1 MAAQDRSALM
11 RLVGREDTG
20 PELAVRR
27 YLHAQGFRYRLHVRS
42 LPGTPD
48 IVLPRYRTA
57 VMVHGCFWHGH
68 DCRHGR
74 VAAKTNSSFWSEKIL
89 ANRRRDAAKELALTA
104 LGWTVFTIWEC
115 QVNDQRFL
123 ARLHL
128 DLSRLA
134 HAIDQG

>member
-27 YLHAQGFRYRLHVRS
+27 YLHGHGFRYRLHVRS

-48 IVLPRYRTA
+48 IVLPRYRAA

-74 VAAKTNSSFWSEKIL
+74 VAAKTNRSFWSEKID
-89 ANRRRDAAKELALTA
+89 ANRRRDAAKELGLRA

-115 QVNDQRFL
+115 QVEDH
-123 ARLHL
+123 RLLTRLRL

-134 HAIDQG
+134 HTTDQG